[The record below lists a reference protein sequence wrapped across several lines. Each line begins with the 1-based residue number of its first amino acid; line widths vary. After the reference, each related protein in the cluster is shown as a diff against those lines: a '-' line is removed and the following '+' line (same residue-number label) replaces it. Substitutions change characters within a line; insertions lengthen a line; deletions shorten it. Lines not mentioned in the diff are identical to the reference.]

1 MEELVEF
8 AIGTTQIFQEV
19 IMPYD
24 NSKLQ
29 TFKNCPEQYRL
40 KYLLGLKKREENET
54 EHDRNF
60 GKAIH
65 SGLEA
70 LYKGASLEEA
80 KRKFVKEYGISL
92 NAEDLAKTPENGQIL
107 LEAYQKHYAEQDKA
121 WTIKAVEV
129 TDSFE
134 IAPGVSFIVKIDLV
148 VEQQGCIYFVDHKT
162 TGKAFNWT
170 YWSQF
175 EPNSQ
180 ITAYTAYCQAKFG
193 ECSGGIING
202 LQLGYR
208 QRAYKGEPAGFH
220 YSFQRQLF
228 NRNKGQVE
236 AWKTDTLNWISL
248 IEWTN
253 KNRVVDSLNVWP
265 KNEGQCRFCSF
276 KEVCISCADPQI
288 IEQLYEVIDPNA
300 YLNNDKESEVT

>member
-1 MEELVEF
+1 M
-8 AIGTTQIFQEV
+8 I
-19 IMPYD
+19 YD
-24 NSKLQ
+24 HSKLQ

-40 KYLLGLKKREENET
+40 KNVLGLTKIQEGVD
-54 EHDRNF
+54 EHDKNF

-70 LYKGASLEEA
+70 HYKGKPIEEVREA
-80 KRKFVKEYGISL
+80 FKLDYPDQLSPD
-92 NAEDLAKTPENGQIL
+92 DLAKTQENGITL
-107 LEAYQKHYAEQDKA
+107 LDAYVKHYEHEDKG

-129 TDSFE
+129 TDTFE
-134 IAPGVSFIVKIDLV
+134 LAPGIPFTVKIDLV

-162 TGKAFNWT
+162 TGKAFNYQ

-175 EPNSQ
+175 DPNPQ
-180 ITAYTAYCQAKFG
+180 ITGYTAYCQSKFG

-228 NRNKGQVE
+228 NRNRQQVE
-236 AWKTDTLNWISL
+236 AWKHDTINWIGE
-248 IEWTN
+248 IEHSKDQIIDELSPTW
-253 KNRVVDSLNVWP
+253 R

-288 IEQLYEVIDPNA
+288 IEQLYTVTDPNA
-300 YLNNDKESEVT
+300 YLNQASEGE

>member
-1 MEELVEF
+1 MM
-8 AIGTTQIFQEV
+8 QI
-19 IMPYD
+19 YD

-29 TFKNCPEQYRL
+29 TFKDCPEKYRL
-40 KYLLGLKKREENET
+40 RNLIGLKKRDEGRD
-54 EHDRNF
+54 EHDKNF

-65 SGLEA
+65 TGLE
-70 LYKGASLEEA
+70 LHYKGKSMDEIKQAFSKDYMVQLNEED
-80 KRKFVKEYGISL
+80 K
-92 NAEDLAKTPENGQIL
+92 AKTQENGLIL
-107 LEAYQKHYAEQDKA
+107 LEAYIKHYEQEDKA

-129 TDSFE
+129 ADTFE
-134 IAPGVSFIVKIDLV
+134 IAPGISFMVKIDLV

-170 YWSQF
+170 YWGQF

-180 ITAYTAYCQAKFG
+180 ITAYTAYCQAKYG

-208 QRAYKGEPAGFH
+208 KNKYMGEPAGFH

-228 NRNKGQVE
+228 NRNREQIE
-236 AWKTDTLNWISL
+236 AWKHDAMGWIHN
-248 IEWTN
+248 I
-253 KNRVVDSLNVWP
+253 DSHTKAYQEGLVKVLP

-276 KEVCISCADPQI
+276 KEVCISCADEQI
-288 IEQLYEVIDPNA
+288 IEQLYEVTNPNE
-300 YLNNDKESEVT
+300 YLEQAKESVE